1 MKDGLGFVMAV
12 NLVVWSGIALYLFI
26 LDRRI
31 RKLEESAG
39 DRDK

>member
-39 DRDK
+39 DRGK

>member
-12 NLVVWSGIALYLFI
+12 NLVVWSGIAIYLFI